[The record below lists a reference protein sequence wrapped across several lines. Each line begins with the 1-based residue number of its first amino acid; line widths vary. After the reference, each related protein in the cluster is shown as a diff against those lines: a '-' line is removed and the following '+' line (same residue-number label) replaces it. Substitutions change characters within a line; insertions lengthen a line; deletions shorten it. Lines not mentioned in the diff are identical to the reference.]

1 MEGADVPQEFSD
13 IEDKIE
19 IIEAI
24 DLRNA
29 GKKFYPSITV
39 YIKTYTEQTKMPV
52 VPTKANSELS
62 VYPNPSLGE
71 FKFNFKV
78 DKASDNKI
86 S

>member
-52 VPTKANSELS
+52 EPTKANSELS

>member
-1 MEGADVPQEFSD
+1 
-13 IEDKIE
+13 
-19 IIEAI
+19 
-24 DLRNA
+24 
-29 GKKFYPSITV
+29 
-39 YIKTYTEQTKMPV
+39 MPV

-62 VYPNPSLGE
+62 VYPNLSLGE